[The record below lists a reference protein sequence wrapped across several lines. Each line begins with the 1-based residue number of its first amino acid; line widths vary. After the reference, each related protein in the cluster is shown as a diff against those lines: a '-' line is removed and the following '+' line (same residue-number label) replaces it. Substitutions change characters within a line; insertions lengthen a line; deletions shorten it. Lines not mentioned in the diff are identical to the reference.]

1 MVKNRQIGEEKEKG
15 GCMIAHFMEE
25 RTDAVRRR
33 RAACVGWGERKTE
46 REERE
51 REREIAE

>member
-1 MVKNRQIGEEKEKG
+1 
-15 GCMIAHFMEE
+15 MIAHFMEE